1 MAALIRGFRKQF
13 NQGVIE
19 DAQLIT
25 EYSNESEKMN
35 PAWPV
40 WVYEG
45 VRVYRDEV
53 SKFEYLRTKGKWP
66 KKDR

>member
-25 EYSNESEKMN
+25 EYSNESEKMGFGFI
-35 PAWPV
+35 
-40 WVYEG
+40 EM
-45 VRVYRDEV
+45 R
-53 SKFEYLRTKGKWP
+53 
-66 KKDR
+66 